1 MSIAIEKVL
10 LSGIDFEN
18 NFYKLSKNPPDSKL
32 RASIKNS
39 GILDLPLLLRGAI
52 SGDSGEDSRGSAHY
66 DYIILFGHNRLRIV
80 KELEYESVDALVADH
95 IDPYTFLKYA
105 LLKNCRS
112 EIGPIARI
120 KLIAILKYN
129 LNFGD
134 DAIAS
139 ICRSDLNV
147 PDFFYTDD
155 AIIKSIINLPTE
167 LKDYIDN
174 RGIGYK
180 VIKGILNLGSEYL
193 YLLNSWVKHINFRV
207 NYFKDIVDC
216 IVDIGKRRG
225 GMSSIKSID
234 IDSIE
239 CRRNGE
245 EYVYSEVFKIRYPEY
260 SRMIAKADDM
270 ITELKRVGVD
280 VDFPR
285 YFERDSIT
293 IKVSVGKREGAD
305 KLGEVLKRIDR
316 RAIEKL
322 LDLL

>member
-1 MSIAIEKVL
+1 MPITIEKVL

-18 NFYKLSKNPPDSKL
+18 NFYKLSKNPPDNKL
-32 RASIKNS
+32 RTSIGNS
-39 GILDLPLLLRGAI
+39 GILDLPLLLSGAI
-52 SGDSGEDSRGSAHY
+52 SDDSGENSRGGTHY
-66 DYIILFGHNRLRIV
+66 DYVIVFGHNRLRVV
-80 KELEYESVDALVADH
+80 KELEYQSVDALVTDH
-95 IDPYTFLKYA
+95 IDPSTFLKFA

-120 KLIAILKYN
+120 KLIAILKN
-129 LNFGD
+129 NFNFDD

-147 PDFFYTDD
+147 PDFFYEDD
-155 AIIKSIINLPTE
+155 EIIESIINLPAE

-180 VIKGILNLGSEYL
+180 VIWGMLKLGSEDL
-193 YLLNSWVKHINFRV
+193 YLLNSWVKCINFRV
-207 NYFKDIVDC
+207 NYFKDIVDF
-216 IVDIGKRRG
+216 IVDIGKRKA

-234 IDSIE
+234 IDAIE
-239 CRRNGE
+239 YRRDRE
-245 EYVYSEVFKIRYPEY
+245 EFVYSEVFKIRYPEY
-260 SRMIAKADDM
+260 SRMIAMARDI

-293 IKVSVGKREGAD
+293 LKVTVGKREGAD
-305 KLGEVLKRIDR
+305 KLGEVLKKIDTR
-316 RAIEKL
+316 EIEKL